1 MFWLEMLPM
10 CEYDWFRRIGFNYPW
25 LLILGLFVMFVYG
38 SCLGSFMNVCIWRM
52 PRNESVISSASH
64 CTSCGES
71 IKWYDNLPVISYLLL
86 RGRCRH
92 CKSPYSPRYLI
103 VEVITGIIFAAILLK
118 CAIVRQEPA
127 VIINYCTMTLFALA
141 AGWIDCRHRLI
152 PDKLSFSALL
162 IGIASAAVFPRIW
175 GTQIHYLAPLLAAG
189 AALLSG
195 AILLIFTTVGNRIT
209 GKEVMGLGDVKYIMA
224 TAALLGL
231 PGALFVLLSGSLSG
245 TVYGVILSKIRK
257 RPLSR
262 CSIAFGPFLAAGAVI
277 WILAGNWI
285 WHWYIV
291 FSSR

>member
-1 MFWLEMLPM
+1 MLPM

-231 PGALFVLLSGSLSG
+231 PGALFVLFAASFFGFVAGVWFAFREKSSLHSA
-245 TVYGVILSKIRK
+245 TIPFAPYLGV
-257 RPLSR
+257 
-262 CSIAFGPFLAAGAVI
+262 GAMI
-277 WILAGNWI
+277 WIFAGDKI
-285 WHWYIV
+285 ISLMVKYL
-291 FSSR
+291 